1 VRRGP
6 DSPPVWAEGILAA
19 MSPVKPTK
27 ARNPR
32 AMALAVGGVV
42 LGLVLVL
49 LLFVLAIPSLT
60 ESGKVQVKLGV
71 DTFNAGSA
79 ESRARNIAKD
89 GPFLLGDVAGRQ
101 RDIYLQHLG
110 DDPATG
116 WSAFDARQVGQ
127 TRDCTLQ
134 WQSDSQEFR
143 NPCDGSTVPADG
155 TGLIAYT
162 VKVTDD
168 GNVVVDLSTNDPT
181 TTTSTAAVTT
191 STITVTSRG

>member
-1 VRRGP
+1 
-6 DSPPVWAEGILAA
+6 

-32 AMALAVGGVV
+32 SMVLAIGGVV

-60 ESGKVQVKLGV
+60 ESGKVEVKLGV

-79 ESRARNIAKD
+79 ESRARNITRD

-110 DDPATG
+110 DDPAIG
-116 WSAFDARQVGQ
+116 WFAFDARQVGQ
-127 TRDCTLQ
+127 PRDCTLE
-134 WQSDSQEFR
+134 WQSDSQQFR
-143 NPCDGSTVPADG
+143 NPCNGSTVPADG

-162 VKVTDD
+162 VTVTDD
-168 GNVVVDLSTNDPT
+168 GNVVVDLGTDDGS
-181 TTTSTAAVTT
+181 TTSTSSTTT